1 MFTRISRGKWSALL
15 GVLVIWLIL
24 AACSSKESRY
34 PADHAR
40 FLKIDEAAETLRAAY
55 VRKDMAAIQAIMLP
69 LDQLE
74 RLQKDISKDFE
85 GFQEILLDFAI
96 DRIVIEGDT
105 IDVFIHW
112 QGQWKRAAG
121 EAPIRERGH
130 GMLRWVGMQS
140 ILLSKVDGDLPF
152 GMSLRHTEVEPRAPR
167 PR

>member
-1 MFTRISRGKWSALL
+1 MCLGKWSALL
-15 GVLVIWLIL
+15 VVLAIWLVL
-24 AACSSKESRY
+24 PGCSSKEPRY

-40 FLKIDEAAETLRAAY
+40 FLKIDEAMEVLRSAY
-55 VRKDMAAIQAIMLP
+55 VRKDLPAIQAIMLP

-74 RLQKDISKDFE
+74 RLEKEISKDFE
-85 GFQEILLDFAI
+85 TFQEISLDFSI

-105 IDVFIHW
+105 IDVSIHW

-140 ILLSKVDGDLPF
+140 ILLSKVEGDMPF
-152 GMSLRHTEVEPRAPR
+152 GMALRHTEVEPRSPR